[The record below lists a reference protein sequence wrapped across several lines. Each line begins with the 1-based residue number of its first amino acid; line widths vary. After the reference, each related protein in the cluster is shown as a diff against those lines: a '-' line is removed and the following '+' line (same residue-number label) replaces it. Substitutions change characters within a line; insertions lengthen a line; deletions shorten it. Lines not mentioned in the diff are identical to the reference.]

1 VKQFW
6 ASAGCALRD
15 STWIGAAWSWLLRF
29 VGYAAGPLLFICLV
43 YSSVLSMPG
52 VSSPGPTWDLVVL
65 IVSNTAL
72 ELGAM
77 SMPEIAAKS
86 SDEEA
91 RAHADT
97 LSVQLT
103 RLFLAGVMWAGI
115 EHMLV
120 VANVPYLD
128 AIKYIASFV
137 FLVVRAVYTTKYMKC
152 IYSLRKSPVQ
162 RQVQQA
168 EMQGA
173 MSPDEVQRLV
183 QGAVQAMRA
192 ECSAQVQGAT
202 LEVQRLVQQ
211 VQGAMQSATLSEM
224 QSAEVQA
231 QVQWVQQALHLEVQ
245 GAMREM
251 QDALLGQLREVQAQ
265 VQAHHEEA
273 QRGVKRAPVRV
284 QRAAQVQSAEVQSL
298 GVQGAM
304 QEEVAPE
311 EVQGAIEPQTDVLGE
326 VQGAMQE
333 EVAPVGGF
341 RSAIF
346 AYVQLHLA
354 QGYTPTVQEC
364 MDAVRCCKRSATT
377 YRKDALVRL
386 GAMEVS

>member
-1 VKQFW
+1 
-6 ASAGCALRD
+6 
-15 STWIGAAWSWLLRF
+15 
-29 VGYAAGPLLFICLV
+29 
-43 YSSVLSMPG
+43 MPG
-52 VSSPGPTWDLVVL
+52 VSSPGAVWDLIVV

-77 SMPEIAAKS
+77 SMPELAAKS
-86 SDEEA
+86 GDLDA
-91 RAHADT
+91 IAHADA

-152 IYSLRKSPVQ
+152 IHVLRKSPVQ

-168 EMQGA
+168 EVQGA
-173 MSPDEVQRLV
+173 MHPDEVQRLV
-183 QGAVQAMRA
+183 QQAVQAMRA

-211 VQGAMQSATLSEM
+211 VQGAMQSATLSEV
-224 QSAEVQA
+224 QGAEVQA

-245 GAMREM
+245 GAMREV
-251 QDALLGQLREVQAQ
+251 QDALLGQVREVQAQ
-265 VQAHHEEA
+265 VQAHHEEV

-284 QRAAQVQSAEVQSL
+284 QRAAQVQSL

-304 QEEVAPE
+304 QGEVALE
-311 EVQGAIEPQTDVLGE
+311 EVQGASQTDALQVQEVQGSQMSALEEVQSVEWQSAEVQSEPQTDALPQ
-326 VQGAMQE
+326 VQGAMQSDD

-341 RSAIF
+341 KSAVYV
-346 AYVQLHLA
+346 YVQGAIA
-354 QGYTPTVQEC
+354 QGHTPTVQEC
-364 MDAVRCCKRSATT
+364 MDAVGCKRRSAVQ
-377 YRKDALVRL
+377 YRKDALALLQTV
-386 GAMEVS
+386 EVS